1 MYTEK
6 ERRGPGEGEG
16 SAEEALT
23 RRGEWEVGVG
33 VEGELRQ
40 KERRREGKGV
50 LFMNI
55 REWEGSERVA
65 AAVVVMVRR
74 WVDTVPVPILIFGL
88 ADVLVAHHT
97 IYTKKKKE
105 FLVQKRVGRERVRQG
120 IVFFCVFLFWVILGC
135 YLSINHRGYLYS
147 RVYIV
152 LLTKPFV
159 LPY

>member
-6 ERRGPGEGEG
+6 ERRGPEEGEG

-23 RRGEWEVGVG
+23 RRGEREVGVG

-55 REWEGSERVA
+55 REWEGRERVA

-74 WVDTVPVPILIFGL
+74 
-88 ADVLVAHHT
+88 
-97 IYTKKKKE
+97 
-105 FLVQKRVGRERVRQG
+105 
-120 IVFFCVFLFWVILGC
+120 
-135 YLSINHRGYLYS
+135 
-147 RVYIV
+147 
-152 LLTKPFV
+152 
-159 LPY
+159 